1 MYLRYHKR
9 ERMFN
14 FKYMMASLIVARA
27 TVPNMISLG
36 EASSTNRNVI
46 FPVPL
51 ENSVWGYLAPPAL
64 IAYAP

>member
-1 MYLRYHKR
+1 
-9 ERMFN
+9 MFN

-51 ENSVWGYLAPPAL
+51 ENSVWE
-64 IAYAP
+64 